1 MYFERFLQAV
11 YTALTTDNYV
21 GALIGLATMALW
33 LLLALAYRKTSRTSE
48 LVAVVALVLAT
59 TCVALTWKG
68 YIVLSGASP
77 LSAVD
82 VSVVTMAIGATIT
95 LASMAHTATAF
106 ALSPVI
112 KWAARLNAEYRFI

>member
-1 MYFERFLQAV
+1 MYFETFVQAV

-33 LLLALAYRKTSRTSE
+33 LLLVLAYRRSNRE
-48 LVAVVALVLAT
+48 VVAVIALVLAT

-77 LSAVD
+77 LTASD
-82 VSVVTMAIGATIT
+82 VSVVTMAIGTMLT
-95 LASMAHTATAF
+95 LASMAHTALAV
-106 ALSPVI
+106 ALSP
-112 KWAARLNAEYRFI
+112 LNKVAQRVNAKYHIV